1 MLMSRLTAHKV
12 SYYSKLWDISR
23 MRTRNRIRRCCVCA
37 GVLQANASSAR
48 IILNRASH
56 NDTAAAQSTQNRIDP
71 ESVET
76 SRVKPAVTEL
86 PPVKPGVGLCKEKK
100 DFIKLGPSLEYFLA
114 NSGDSHTNRTYTK
127 RELES
132 LSHPYV
138 EVADIQGH
146 GRKVYFEVYGCQ
158 MNVSD
163 TEVVWAILKQYGYSK
178 TSDAKTADVI
188 LIMTCSI
195 REGAEQKIW
204 HKLDHLRGLKR
215 RRMEKRDSVPLKIGI
230 LGCMAERL
238 KKKLLEK
245 EKSIDVVAGP
255 DSYRDLPRLLSLVTE
270 DEAAVNVLLSLEET
284 YADVVPL
291 SLTTNRMSAFVSIM
305 RGCDNMC
312 TYCIV
317 PFTRGRERSRNVGSI
332 LEEVRYLSDQGV
344 KEVTLLGQN
353 VNSYRDTSTTH
364 HVCGVQDKGETQY
377 AKGFNTIYK
386 PKKGGL
392 RFADLL
398 ERVSEIDPEMRVRF
412 TSPHPKDF
420 PDEVLY
426 LIRERDNICKSLH
439 LPAQSGNNRILNLMR
454 RGYTIEAYRELVS
467 HIRSIIPGVSLS
479 SDFICG
485 FCSETEAEFEETVA
499 LIEEIKYNYCFL
511 FPYSMREKTPAH
523 RKFVDDVPHPV
534 KVSRL
539 ERMVKAFRMN
549 ANGINIKQIGQQQLV
564 LVEGTSK
571 RSNLHLAGRNDGN
584 TKVIF
589 PNIEVEEGTEGKVRH
604 LKPGDYVSVV
614 VTDANSQVLKGFPL
628 KVSSIKEFYSSK
640 NLKVEEDAMLELN
653 LL

>member
-1 MLMSRLTAHKV
+1 MLTSRIMAHNA
-12 SYYSKLWDISR
+12 SYYFRILDR
-23 MRTRNRIRRCCVCA
+23 ARLRTNNRLHRCCLCSSLRQVSA
-37 GVLQANASSAR
+37 TGVRKISKQAN
-48 IILNRASH
+48 H
-56 NDTAAAQSTQNRIDP
+56 NDAVAQLTQNSLEHQTLATPSIKPFLSEVTPAKSDARLHQ
-71 ESVET
+71 
-76 SRVKPAVTEL
+76 VKRDLIKTG
-86 PPVKPGVGLCKEKK
+86 PG
-100 DFIKLGPSLEYFLA
+100 LEYFLA
-114 NSGDSHTNRTYTK
+114 NSDNSLANRVYTR

-163 TEVVWAILKQYGYSK
+163 TEVVWSILKEHGYSK
-178 TSDAKTADVI
+178 TSDIGSADVV

-204 HKLDHLRGLKR
+204 HKLDHIRGLKR
-215 RRMEKRDSVPLKIGI
+215 RRMENKKLMPLKVGI

-238 KKKLLEK
+238 KKKLVEK
-245 EKSIDVVAGP
+245 EKSIDIVAGP

-270 DEAAVNVLLSLEET
+270 DQAAVNVLLSMEET

-317 PFTRGRERSRNVGSI
+317 PFTRGRERSRNIDSI

-353 VNSYRDTSTTH
+353 VNSYRDTSISH
-364 HVCGVQDKGETQY
+364 HTCAVQDKEQTHN
-377 AKGFNTIYK
+377 AKGFKTIYK

-398 ERVSEIDPEMRVRF
+398 EKVSEVDPEMRIRF

-420 PDEVLY
+420 PDEVLH
-426 LIRERDNICKSLH
+426 LIRERDNICNSMH
-439 LPAQSGNNRILNLMR
+439 LPAQSGNNRILSLMR
-454 RGYTIEAYRELVS
+454 RGYTKEAYKELVS
-467 HIRSIIPGVSLS
+467 HIRSVIPGVSLS

-499 LIEEIKYNYCFL
+499 LIEDIKYNYCFL

-523 RKFVDDVPHPV
+523 RKFVDDVPHQE
-534 KVSRL
+534 KLSRL
-539 ERMVKAFRMN
+539 ERMVKSFRIN
-549 ANGINIKQIGQQQLV
+549 ANRINKKQIGRQHLV

-571 RSNLHLAGRNDGN
+571 RSDLHLAGRNDGN

-589 PNIEVEEGTEGKVRH
+589 PNIDVEEGTEGHTRP

-628 KVSSIKEFYSSK
+628 KISSIKEFYSAK
-640 NLKVEEDAMLELN
+640 NLKVDQEIELGLN
-653 LL
+653 LM